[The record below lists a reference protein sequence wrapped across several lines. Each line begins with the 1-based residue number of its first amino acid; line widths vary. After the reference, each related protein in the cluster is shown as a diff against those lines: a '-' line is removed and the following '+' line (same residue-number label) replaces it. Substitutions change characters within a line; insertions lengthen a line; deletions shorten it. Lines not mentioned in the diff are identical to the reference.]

1 MLVKKWSRVILLH
14 FCTTESCIAKSFPV
28 TISVCYWD
36 WCHVCT
42 DSLESP
48 TTPRLQQNYQRNR
61 GCGWSETHHFLWMC
75 FVRWSL
81 WHYFDIICVERRG
94 RVGRMSVLWSL
105 IWCNNKYL
113 DTGTIWSTSDTHWHH
128 LIHIWYS
135 PATIQR
141 QYCPVPLFTIL
152 ETILWYW
159 WCELESKSSNMKHRI

>member
-1 MLVKKWSRVILLH
+1 MLVKQLSRVILLH

-113 DTGTIWSTSDTHWHH
+113 DTGTIWSTSDTHPPPSRDNIVLSLSLQYWK
-128 LIHIWYS
+128 LYFDIDGENLRARAQIWN
-135 PATIQR
+135 TEFKTRKQ
-141 QYCPVPLFTIL
+141 
-152 ETILWYW
+152 
-159 WCELESKSSNMKHRI
+159 